1 MLRTAANRRVAVE
14 IPGIRGDCRRTTHQL
29 DEGNGV
35 DDVIVISGI
44 LLLIAVVFLVIGL
57 FGPLAWV
64 YASIAVSV
72 LSFVFL
78 LVGVRQRRDVPVAAT
93 SLTPAAPRGGAPEA
107 ADAAD
112 VTLVPAAGRRPSEA
126 AATGGAAA
134 AGTAAVL
141 AERAESA
148 PARVVERRPAATTR
162 RPARPGSAPA
172 SSRLRGATS
181 DRPRAVLPARLA
193 DQEAAPAKKTAKK
206 AAPAKAAAKKAAP
219 AKKTTA
225 KKAAPAAKKAAPAK
239 KSAPAKKTAAKKAAP
254 AKAAAKKAPAKKT
267 AKKTAR

>member
-1 MLRTAANRRVAVE
+1 MWRDSRESPDSPRGGLVFAARAVAPP
-14 IPGIRGDCRRTTHQL
+14 IAL

-78 LVGVRQRRDVPVAAT
+78 LVGVRQRRDVVA
-93 SLTPAAPRGGAPEA
+93 PAAAPAPSAPRGAVPSTDEPA
-107 ADAAD
+107 STD
-112 VTLVPAAGRRPSEA
+112 VTLVPAGGRRPA
-126 AATGGAAA
+126 AAAGAAA
-134 AGTAAVL
+134 ATAAL
-141 AERAESA
+141 LEERESAAAA
-148 PARVVERRPAATTR
+148 PARVVERARPATAPT
-162 RPARPGSAPA
+162 RPARATSPA
-172 SSRLRGATS
+172 ASRLRSTS
-181 DRPRAVLPARLA
+181 TTRPRAVLPARLA
-193 DQEAAPAKKTAKK
+193 EGAGGAAKKTAAKKTATKKAAAPVKSAAKK
-206 AAPAKAAAKKAAP
+206 AAPAKAAAAKKAAAP

-225 KKAAPAAKKAAPAK
+225 KKAA
-239 KSAPAKKTAAKKAAP
+239 APAKKTAAKKTA
-254 AKAAAKKAPAKKT
+254 